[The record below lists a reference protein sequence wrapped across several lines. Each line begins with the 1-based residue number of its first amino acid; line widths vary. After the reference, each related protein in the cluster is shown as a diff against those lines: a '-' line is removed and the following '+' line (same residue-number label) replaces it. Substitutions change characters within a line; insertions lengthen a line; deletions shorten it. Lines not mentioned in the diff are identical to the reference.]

1 MVYFSPLI
9 LWNRI
14 LQTCLPGR
22 VPCSSEEFSPSCLSP
37 GVRVAAAA
45 IRGWFAGRNDA
56 CWSQKPCL
64 IDCPCSLAWFSPF
77 ALLYFLLW

>member
-45 IRGWFAGRNDA
+45 IGAGLLVEMVRAGARN
-56 CWSQKPCL
+56 PV
-64 IDCPCSLAWFSPF
+64 
-77 ALLYFLLW
+77 